1 MQTRTLRVMA
11 LMVLMQFLGGCAGLQ
26 QSIHDSAISYETSAA
41 GLEPHTLTFD
51 YGDLQILRTPELR
64 NDRPTL
70 VLVHGFGAN
79 KENWLKL
86 AQQLEGDYNI
96 VAPDL
101 PGHGDSIQDPELSY
115 GIALQAERLV
125 QLMDRLEIKRA
136 HLAGNSMG
144 GAIVAVAAAEYPE
157 RVASLALINSAGIHE
172 HPAELDKHLD
182 RGENPLV
189 LDDPSDY
196 DELMAF
202 AMNEPPFIP
211 WPVSSVM
218 AREAYGNRSIN
229 RKIFEDMEAD
239 RDEDFR
245 AVLARIQAP
254 TLVLWGSDDR
264 IIDAANAP
272 LVADAVP
279 DSRLEIIE
287 GIAHMPMIEAPEKT
301 AELMRAL
308 VSESTDGTGK
318 QAGTN

>member
-1 MQTRTLRVMA
+1 MQPRIFRILA
-11 LMVLMQFLGGCAGLQ
+11 VLLLLQVLGGCAGVQ
-26 QSIHDSAISYETSAA
+26 QSIHDAAISYETGAA
-41 GLEPHTLTFD
+41 GLESQSLTFD
-51 YGDLQILRTPELR
+51 YGELRLLRTPELR
-64 NDRPTL
+64 DDRPTL

-79 KENWLKL
+79 KENWLSFS
-86 AQQLEGDYNI
+86 QELEGKYNI

-101 PGHGDSIQDPELSY
+101 PGHGDSVQDPDLAY
-115 GIALQAERLV
+115 GISRQAERLV
-125 QLMDRLEIKRA
+125 RLMDRLEIERA

-144 GAIVAVAAAEYPE
+144 GAIVAVVAAEYPE
-157 RVASLALINSAGIHE
+157 RVASLALLNNAGIHE
-172 HPAELDKHLD
+172 HPAELDRHLA

-189 LDDPSDY
+189 LNEPSDY

-218 AREAYGNRSIN
+218 AREAYENRRIN
-229 RKIFEDMEAD
+229 RKIFQDLEAD

-254 TLVLWGSDDR
+254 TLVLWGADDR

-272 LVADAVP
+272 LVAEAVP
-279 DSRLEIIE
+279 DSRLEILE

-301 AELMRAL
+301 AALIRAL
-308 VSESTDGTGK
+308 VRDATGK
-318 QAGTN
+318 TAQQAQQD

>member
-1 MQTRTLRVMA
+1 MPIRTPRILVLI
-11 LMVLMQFLGGCAGLQ
+11 LMVQLLAGCAGVQ
-26 QSIHDSAISYETSAA
+26 KSIHDAAISYETGAA
-41 GLEPHTLTFD
+41 GLESQSLTFD
-51 YGDLQILRTPELR
+51 YGELQLLRTPELR
-64 NDRPTL
+64 DDRPTL

-86 AQQLEGDYNI
+86 AQQLEGEYNI

-101 PGHGDSIQDPELSY
+101 PGHGDSVQDLDLAY
-115 GIALQAERLV
+115 GIPRQAERLV
-125 QLMDRLEIKRA
+125 PMIDRLDIGRA

-144 GAIVAVAAAEYPE
+144 GAIVAVVAADYPD

-172 HPAELDKHLD
+172 HPAELDRHLAK
-182 RGENPLV
+182 GENPLV

-218 AREAYGNRSIN
+218 AREAYANRRIN
-229 RKIFEDMEAD
+229 QAIFEDMEAD
-239 RDEDFR
+239 RNEDFR
-245 AVLARIQAP
+245 AILERIQAP

-264 IIDAANAP
+264 IIDVANAP
-272 LVADAVP
+272 LVARAVP

-301 AELMRAL
+301 ATLMRAL
-308 VSESTDGTGK
+308 IRDATGSTTAQTAHD
-318 QAGTN
+318 